1 MIDELKTEFANFWQD
16 TQGKIRAY
24 MLCACG
30 NPSDADDLVQQCYLR
45 AFKNWEKYNGT
56 GSRYAWLFTIARRT
70 CVDFFRTKKDYIKI
84 DFENLSA
91 TKQAGAEKSFN
102 DETELIWQVVRG
114 LKTELRDVISLRFA
128 SGLSYAEIAQTLDI
142 PIGTVRSRLHRSL
155 SIIHDKIKV
164 NENE

>member
-1 MIDELKTEFANFWQD
+1 MIDKLKTEFANFWQD

-56 GSRYAWLFTIARRT
+56 GSRYAWLF
-70 CVDFFRTKKDYIKI
+70 
-84 DFENLSA
+84 
-91 TKQAGAEKSFN
+91 
-102 DETELIWQVVRG
+102 
-114 LKTELRDVISLRFA
+114 RFA

-142 PIGTVRSRLHRSL
+142 PIGTVRSRLHRTL
-155 SIIHDKIKV
+155 NIIHDKIGV